1 VAKYAYKAVDKSG
14 KEVKGEIDA
23 ASDTE
28 VIAHIRRIGCFPTQI
43 SEKKGRATSVAAPQG
58 QGEERRFFSMSMSI
72 PFLGIGTV
80 RSKDIMVLTRQLS
93 TMIASGLPLVRGL
106 SVLHDQ
112 LRPGMLKDVMRSVL
126 AQIEG
131 GSNFSDALGK
141 FPKVFSNMFVSTVK
155 AGEAGGVLEVVL
167 ERMADFTEKN
177 HKLKGKIK
185 SALTYPL
192 LVVFIAVSVLVFLIA
207 FIIPKFMELFAEIG
221 ATLPLP
227 TMILMSVSDFL
238 RERWYICVAV
248 LVAITVTYNILSRM
262 KRMRFYIDR
271 AKLHIPI
278 FGVLMRK
285 MSIANFSRT
294 LSTLTASGVP
304 ILQALDITKDTLDNE
319 VIIRALTMTY
329 ESIREGESMAA
340 PLKASGVFS
349 AMVVNMVEVGEE
361 TGSLEQMLSKVADV
375 YEGEVDATVSA
386 LTSLLEPIL
395 IVTIGIIVGFI
406 VVAMF
411 LPLIKLL
418 TALSI

>member
-1 VAKYAYKAVDKSG
+1 MLAPGQGDRGGGVPVKRPLGIARAVGVLVEAAVVHAVNEDVDDTRADRPVQAGDIPQPDNVFPFGFHVETISQRFTGAGEVPESAAGKGRPPPRVVELFVGVPRYLVGEQVGEGLVFRFDVDAVAGDV
-14 KEVKGEIDA
+14 
-23 ASDTE
+23 
-28 VIAHIRRIGCFPTQI
+28 RRIQVIGHAFDVR
-43 SEKKGRATSVAAPQG
+43 E
-58 QGEERRFFSMSMSI
+58 
-72 PFLGIGTV
+72 PF
-80 RSKDIMVLTRQLS
+80 
-93 TMIASGLPLVRGL
+93 
-106 SVLHDQ
+106 
-112 LRPGMLKDVMRSVL
+112 
-126 AQIEG
+126 
-131 GSNFSDALGK
+131 
-141 FPKVFSNMFVSTVK
+141 
-155 AGEAGGVLEVVL
+155 LEVVL

-185 SALTYPL
+185 SALTYPI

-238 RERWYICVAV
+238 RERWYVCVAV
-248 LVAITVTYNILSRM
+248 LVAIVAIYNVLSRM

-271 AKLHIPI
+271 AKLHLPI
-278 FGVLMRK
+278 FGALMRK

-361 TGSLEQMLSKVADV
+361 TGSLEQMLAKVADV

-386 LTSLLEPIL
+386 LTSLLEPLL